1 MSRRIKRIHVSERI
15 EFSAALPTGHS
26 KSSAFSCAG
35 AKASVPRASILRI
48 AKQPLSTI
56 CYASQPMP
64 FSSMRQP
71 SFALGGASRTPILLR
86 FAPAQLSTLPGLRN
100 RSRSCRPVSKVPGLI
115 GPSRACFCKQV
126 RSDGAGR
133 AVRVMLCVQD
143 GAPGLW
149 LSACLRIY
157 ISQALSLPPA
167 RPIVSQRICS
177 GACRHPLRE
186 IVGLSCSS

>member
-100 RSRSCRPVSKVPGLI
+100 EIPKLQAREQSSRANWAQQSLFLQTGSLGRSRPCRSC
-115 GPSRACFCKQV
+115 
-126 RSDGAGR
+126 D
-133 AVRVMLCVQD
+133 AVRARWSSGPLVICLPANLYISSLVPPP
-143 GAPGLW
+143 GAPHC
-149 LSACLRIY
+149 LSAHLFW
-157 ISQALSLPPA
+157 SLQASSE
-167 RPIVSQRICS
+167 RD
-177 GACRHPLRE
+177 CRAEL
-186 IVGLSCSS
+186 L

>member
-1 MSRRIKRIHVSERI
+1 MPGRINRIHVSERI
-15 EFSAALPTGHS
+15 EFSAACQLDIP
-26 KSSAFSCAG
+26 KAAPSAVL
-35 AKASVPRASILRI
+35 AKKLQCLERRSFEL

-133 AVRVMLCVQD
+133 AVRVMPCVQD
-143 GAPGLW
+143 GAPGL
-149 LSACLRIY
+149 LSACLLIY
-157 ISQALSLPPA
+157 ISQAMSLPRAPH
-167 RPIVSQRICS
+167 C
-177 GACRHPLRE
+177 
-186 IVGLSCSS
+186 LSALLFWSLQASSERL